1 MTQASSDIESAIAVL
16 RPATKILVFTG
27 AGISTE
33 SGIPD
38 FRGPDGLWSKV
49 DPDDFH
55 IDRYRSSPEL
65 RMRGWKM
72 HLDGELWG
80 ARSTVRPN
88 VGHEAIK
95 RLADN
100 DRLAGVVTQ
109 NVDGLHLVSGLD
121 EEQVAELHGN
131 VRKSLCVD
139 CEQVWDT
146 EIVLAWVEAGEL
158 DPACPDCGGMV
169 KTATVMFGELL
180 PSEEMEKAMGFL
192 AMADAVL
199 VVGST
204 VSVSPASDIVMYGA
218 TSLAA
223 HRDRQSREPPRPIS
237 SPQSRSMRPSGRSS
251 PASSKVSSPDNRTPD
266 TGRPSVPCRCG
277 HSASDPWT
285 MPQPSRP

>member
-1 MTQASSDIESAIAVL
+1 MTDATSDIESAVAVL
-16 RPATKILVFTG
+16 RPAGKILVFTG

-65 RMRGWKM
+65 RIRGWRM

-88 VGHEAIK
+88 TGHEAIK
-95 RLADN
+95 RLADA

-121 EEQVAELHGN
+121 DSQVAELHGN

-139 CEQVWDT
+139 CAQVWDT

-169 KTATVMFGELL
+169 KTATVMFGEIL
-180 PSEEMEKAMGFL
+180 PQEEMEKAMEFL
-192 AMADAVL
+192 AMADAII

-204 VSVSPASDIVMYGA
+204 VSVSPASDIVMYGGHLSLPIVIINQGA
-218 TSLAA
+218 TEADEQAAVKIDAAIGEVLPRLVEGVLA
-223 HRDRQSREPPRPIS
+223 
-237 SPQSRSMRPSGRSS
+237 G
-251 PASSKVSSPDNRTPD
+251 
-266 TGRPSVPCRCG
+266 
-277 HSASDPWT
+277 
-285 MPQPSRP
+285 

>member
-1 MTQASSDIESAIAVL
+1 MTDATSDIETAIAVL
-16 RPATKILVFTG
+16 RPAQKILVFTG

-55 IDRYRSSPEL
+55 IDRYRSNPEL

-88 VGHEAIK
+88 TGHEAIK
-95 RLADN
+95 RLADA

-121 EEQVAELHGN
+121 TREVAELHGN

-146 EIVLAWVEAGEL
+146 ETVLAWVEAGEL
-158 DPACPDCGGMV
+158 DPTCPDCGGMV
-169 KTATVMFGELL
+169 KTATVMFGEIL
-180 PSEEMEKAMGFL
+180 PQEEMEKAMEFL
-192 AMADAVL
+192 ALADAIV

-204 VSVSPASDIVMYGA
+204 VSVSPASDIVMYGGHL
-218 TSLAA
+218 SLPIVIINQGPTEADDQAA
-223 HRDRQSREPPRPIS
+223 VKIDAAIGEVLP
-237 SPQSRSMRPSGRSS
+237 GLVEGVL
-251 PASSKVSSPDNRTPD
+251 A
-266 TGRPSVPCRCG
+266 G
-277 HSASDPWT
+277 
-285 MPQPSRP
+285 

>member
-1 MTQASSDIESAIAVL
+1 MTRKPRDLESAIAVL
-16 RPATKILVFTG
+16 RTRQRILVFTG

-55 IDRYRSSPEL
+55 INRYRSSPEL

-88 VGHEAIK
+88 TGHEAIK
-95 RLADN
+95 RLADA

-121 EEQVAELHGN
+121 EDQVAELHGN

-146 EIVLAWVEAGEL
+146 ETVLTWVETGDL
-158 DPACPDCGGMV
+158 DPTCPDCGGMV
-169 KTATVMFGELL
+169 KTATVMFGEIL
-180 PSEEMEKAMGFL
+180 PQEEMEKAMAFL
-192 AMADAVL
+192 AIADAIIVA
-199 VVGST
+199 GST
-204 VSVSPASDIVMYGA
+204 VSVSPASDIVMYGGHL
-218 TSLAA
+218 SLPIVIVNKGSTEADRHAA
-223 HRDRQSREPPRPIS
+223 VKLDAAIGE
-237 SPQSRSMRPSGRSS
+237 
-251 PASSKVSSPDNRTPD
+251 VLPDLVD
-266 TGRPSVPCRCG
+266 GLL
-277 HSASDPWT
+277 AE
-285 MPQPSRP
+285 

>member
-1 MTQASSDIESAIAVL
+1 MTQAGSDIDSAIAVL
-16 RPATKILVFTG
+16 RPAQKILVFTG

-80 ARSTVRPN
+80 ARSLVQPN
-88 VGHEAIK
+88 AGHEAIK
-95 RLADN
+95 KLADAG
-100 DRLAGVVTQ
+100 RLAGVVTQ

-121 EEQVAELHGN
+121 DGQVAELHGN
-131 VRKSLCVD
+131 VRKSACVD

-146 EIVLAWVEAGEL
+146 ETVLSWVEAGDL
-158 DPACPDCGGMV
+158 DPSCPDCGGMV
-169 KTATVMFGELL
+169 KTATVMFGEIL
-180 PSEEMEKAMGFL
+180 PQEEMEKAMEFL
-192 AMADAVL
+192 AAANAIL

-204 VSVSPASDIVMYGA
+204 VSVSPASDIVMYGGYLSLPIVIVNQGA
-218 TSLAA
+218 TEADERAAIKLDAAIGEVLPVLVDGVLA
-223 HRDRQSREPPRPIS
+223 
-237 SPQSRSMRPSGRSS
+237 G
-251 PASSKVSSPDNRTPD
+251 
-266 TGRPSVPCRCG
+266 
-277 HSASDPWT
+277 
-285 MPQPSRP
+285 

>member
-1 MTQASSDIESAIAVL
+1 MTQTSSDIESAIAVL
-16 RPATKILVFTG
+16 RPAAKILVFTG

-65 RMRGWKM
+65 RIRGWRM

-88 VGHEAIK
+88 TGHEAIK
-95 RLADN
+95 RLADA

-121 EEQVAELHGN
+121 DRQVAELHGN
-131 VRKSLCVD
+131 VRKSLCLD
-139 CEQVWDT
+139 CAQVWDT
-146 EIVLAWVEAGEL
+146 ETVLAWVEAGEL

-169 KTATVMFGELL
+169 KTATVMFGEIL
-180 PSEEMEKAMGFL
+180 PQEEMEKAMEFL
-192 AMADAVL
+192 AVADAII

-204 VSVSPASDIVMYGA
+204 VSVSPASDVVMYGGYL
-218 TSLAA
+218 SLPIVIINQGPTEADEQAA
-223 HRDRQSREPPRPIS
+223 IKIDAAIGEVLP
-237 SPQSRSMRPSGRSS
+237 GL
-251 PASSKVSSPDNRTPD
+251 VEGVL
-266 TGRPSVPCRCG
+266 TG
-277 HSASDPWT
+277 
-285 MPQPSRP
+285 

>member
-1 MTQASSDIESAIAVL
+1 MTQTSSDIESAIAVL
-16 RPATKILVFTG
+16 RPAEKILVFTG

-88 VGHEAIK
+88 TGHEAIK
-95 RLADN
+95 RLADA

-121 EEQVAELHGN
+121 DRQVAELHGN
-131 VRKSLCVD
+131 VRKSLCLD
-139 CEQVWDT
+139 CAQVWDT
-146 EIVLAWVEAGEL
+146 ETVLAWVEAGEL

-169 KTATVMFGELL
+169 KTATVMFGEIL
-180 PSEEMEKAMGFL
+180 PQEEMEKAMEFL
-192 AMADAVL
+192 AMADAII

-204 VSVSPASDIVMYGA
+204 VSVSPASDIVMYGGYL
-218 TSLAA
+218 SLPIVIINQGPTEADEQAA
-223 HRDRQSREPPRPIS
+223 VKIDAAIGEVLP
-237 SPQSRSMRPSGRSS
+237 GLVEGVL
-251 PASSKVSSPDNRTPD
+251 A
-266 TGRPSVPCRCG
+266 G
-277 HSASDPWT
+277 
-285 MPQPSRP
+285 

>member
-1 MTQASSDIESAIAVL
+1 MTQTSSDIESAIAVL
-16 RPATKILVFTG
+16 RPAAKILVFTG

-65 RMRGWKM
+65 RIRGWRM

-88 VGHEAIK
+88 TGHEAIK
-95 RLADN
+95 RLADA

-121 EEQVAELHGN
+121 DRQVAELHGN
-131 VRKSLCVD
+131 VRKSLCLD
-139 CEQVWDT
+139 CAQVWDT
-146 EIVLAWVEAGEL
+146 ETVLAWVEAGEL

-169 KTATVMFGELL
+169 KTATVMFGEIL
-180 PSEEMEKAMGFL
+180 PQEEMEKAMEFL
-192 AMADAVL
+192 AVADAII

-204 VSVSPASDIVMYGA
+204 VSVSPASDVVMYGGYL
-218 TSLAA
+218 SLPIVIINQGPTEADEQAA
-223 HRDRQSREPPRPIS
+223 VKIDAAIGEVLP
-237 SPQSRSMRPSGRSS
+237 GL
-251 PASSKVSSPDNRTPD
+251 VEGVL
-266 TGRPSVPCRCG
+266 TG
-277 HSASDPWT
+277 
-285 MPQPSRP
+285 

>member
-1 MTQASSDIESAIAVL
+1 MTQATSDIESAIAVL
-16 RPATKILVFTG
+16 RPAEKILVFTG

-88 VGHEAIK
+88 TGHEAIK
-95 RLADN
+95 RLADA

-121 EEQVAELHGN
+121 DRQVAELHGN
-131 VRKSLCVD
+131 VRKSLCLD
-139 CEQVWDT
+139 CAQVWDT
-146 EIVLAWVEAGEL
+146 ETVLAWVDAGEL

-169 KTATVMFGELL
+169 KTATVMFGEIL
-180 PSEEMEKAMGFL
+180 PQEEMEKAMEFL
-192 AMADAVL
+192 AMADAII

-204 VSVSPASDIVMYGA
+204 VSVSPASDIVMYGGYL
-218 TSLAA
+218 SLPIVIINQGPTEADEQAA
-223 HRDRQSREPPRPIS
+223 VKIDAAIGEVLPGLVERVLA
-237 SPQSRSMRPSGRSS
+237 G
-251 PASSKVSSPDNRTPD
+251 
-266 TGRPSVPCRCG
+266 
-277 HSASDPWT
+277 
-285 MPQPSRP
+285 

>member
-1 MTQASSDIESAIAVL
+1 MTQTSSDIESAIAVL
-16 RPATKILVFTG
+16 RPAEKILVFTG

-88 VGHEAIK
+88 TGHEAIK
-95 RLADN
+95 RLADAG
-100 DRLAGVVTQ
+100 RLAGVVTQ

-121 EEQVAELHGN
+121 DRQVAELHGN
-131 VRKSLCVD
+131 VRKSLCLD
-139 CEQVWDT
+139 CAQVWDT
-146 EIVLAWVEAGEL
+146 ETVLAWVETGEL

-169 KTATVMFGELL
+169 KTATVMFGEIL
-180 PSEEMEKAMGFL
+180 PQEEMEKAMEFL
-192 AMADAVL
+192 AMADAII

-204 VSVSPASDIVMYGA
+204 VSVSPASDIVMYGGYL
-218 TSLAA
+218 SLPIVIINQGPTEADEQAA
-223 HRDRQSREPPRPIS
+223 VKIDAAIGEVLP
-237 SPQSRSMRPSGRSS
+237 GLVEGVL
-251 PASSKVSSPDNRTPD
+251 A
-266 TGRPSVPCRCG
+266 G
-277 HSASDPWT
+277 
-285 MPQPSRP
+285 

>member
-1 MTQASSDIESAIAVL
+1 MTQTSSDIESAIAVL
-16 RPATKILVFTG
+16 RPAAKILVFTG

-88 VGHEAIK
+88 TGHEAIK
-95 RLADN
+95 RLADA

-121 EEQVAELHGN
+121 DRQVAELHGN
-131 VRKSLCVD
+131 VRKSLCLD
-139 CEQVWDT
+139 CAQVWDT
-146 EIVLAWVEAGEL
+146 ETVLAWVEAGEL

-169 KTATVMFGELL
+169 KTATVMFGEIL
-180 PSEEMEKAMGFL
+180 PQEEMEKAMEFL
-192 AMADAVL
+192 AVADAII

-204 VSVSPASDIVMYGA
+204 VSVSPASDVVMYGGYL
-218 TSLAA
+218 SLPIVIINQGPTEADEQAA
-223 HRDRQSREPPRPIS
+223 VKIDAAIGEVLP
-237 SPQSRSMRPSGRSS
+237 GL
-251 PASSKVSSPDNRTPD
+251 VEGVL
-266 TGRPSVPCRCG
+266 TG
-277 HSASDPWT
+277 
-285 MPQPSRP
+285 